1 MEFNTIIYE
10 VEDRIATVTLNRPD
24 RLNAWNVEM
33 MSELIEAFGLADT
46 DDDVRVIIV
55 TGAGR
60 GFCAGADLSG
70 GPSFTGRK
78 VEASAGVP
86 RDTAGQFTL
95 TVFENTKPVIAAI
108 NGPAVGVGTTM
119 VLPMDIRIASDKARM
134 GLVFNRRGMVPEG
147 ASTWF

>member
-78 VEASAGVP
+78 VEAPTGVP
-86 RDTAGQFTL
+86 RDKAGQFTL

-108 NGPAVGVGTTM
+108 NGPAVG
-119 VLPMDIRIASDKARM
+119 
-134 GLVFNRRGMVPEG
+134 
-147 ASTWF
+147 

>member
-24 RLNAWNVEM
+24 RLNAWNLEM
-33 MSELIEAFGLADT
+33 MSELIEAFGMADT

-70 GPSFTGRK
+70 GGGPSFTARK
-78 VEASAGVP
+78 VEASKGVP
-86 RDTAGQFTL
+86 GTR
-95 TVFENTKPVIAAI
+95 PAI
-108 NGPAVGVGTTM
+108 S
-119 VLPMDIRIASDKARM
+119 L
-134 GLVFNRRGMVPEG
+134 
-147 ASTWF
+147 